1 MRSRNWLK
9 RTEAVRQQGSKG
21 EIAEVGIARKDALCF
36 LLPIAIVAAVLE
48 LLFYGGKGLE
58 EKLAVVAE
66 SEGVLAGEAAG
77 DLVEEDFSEGDV
89 DGRSG
94 LKIADGGQDVG
105 GEDVAVGDAAHLT
118 AEVIVAQRGVALVE
132 GRGAAFAVRAEICA
146 TAIDRI

>member
-9 RTEAVRQQGSKG
+9 RTEAVRQEGS
-21 EIAEVGIARKDALCF
+21 EREMAEVRIAGEDSFRLF
-36 LLPIAIVAAVLE
+36 LPVTPVSAVVE

-66 SEGVLAGEAAG
+66 SGGVLAGEAAG

-89 DGRSG
+89 DGRGG
-94 LKIADGGQDVG
+94 LKIADSGQDVG

-118 AEVIVAQRGVALVE
+118 TEVIVAKRGVARVE
-132 GRGAAFAVRAEICA
+132 RGGAAFAVRAEICA
-146 TAIDRI
+146 AAIG

>member
-9 RTEAVRQQGSKG
+9 RTEAGRQEGS
-21 EIAEVGIARKDALCF
+21 EREMAEVRIAGEDSFRLF
-36 LLPIAIVAAVLE
+36 LPVTPVSAVVE

-66 SEGVLAGEAAG
+66 SGGVLAGEAAG

-89 DGRSG
+89 DGRGG
-94 LKIADGGQDVG
+94 LKIADSGQDVG

-118 AEVIVAQRGVALVE
+118 TEVIVAKRGVARVE
-132 GRGAAFAVRAEICA
+132 GGSAAFAVRAEICA
-146 TAIDRI
+146 AAIG